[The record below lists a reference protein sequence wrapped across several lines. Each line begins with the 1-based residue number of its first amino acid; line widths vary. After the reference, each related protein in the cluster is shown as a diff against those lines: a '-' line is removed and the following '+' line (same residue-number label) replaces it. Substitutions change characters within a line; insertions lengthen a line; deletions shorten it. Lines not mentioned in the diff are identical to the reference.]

1 MLKLLTKFKGIAMI
15 NIQDGSTISLWH
27 DMWKGKVRESEA
39 LFVCDSAFELLEK
52 LTDG

>member
-1 MLKLLTKFKGIAMI
+1 
-15 NIQDGSTISLWH
+15 
-27 DMWKGKVRESEA
+27 VRPGERTAGGQSSQFLVSIILSKS